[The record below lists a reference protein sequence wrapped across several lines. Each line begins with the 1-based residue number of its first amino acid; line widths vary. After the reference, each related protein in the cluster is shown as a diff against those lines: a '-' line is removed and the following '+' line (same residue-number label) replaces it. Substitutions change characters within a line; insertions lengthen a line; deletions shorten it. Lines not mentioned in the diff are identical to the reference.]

1 MANRLTEKG
10 AVFSFAKAWNR
21 LDPEEFLRLLE
32 ADAHYSSQ
40 WVFDE
45 LESAHAICDYLRKKM
60 RAVRACGVN
69 NPESRVRVE
78 IGRTTQG
85 FADRPCAFMQQG
97 TIGKVQAAVLFEVR
111 DGEIKRYDLCI
122 PQLLGVMRTGVF
134 PV

>member
-1 MANRLTEKG
+1 MTNRLTEKG
-10 AVFSFAKAWNR
+10 AVFAFAKAWNR
-21 LDPEEFLRLLE
+21 LDPEEFLRLLA

-45 LESAHAICDYLRKKM
+45 LESAHAICDYLHKKM
-60 RAVRACGVN
+60 RAVRASGVN

-78 IGRTTQG
+78 TGRTTQG

-97 TIGKVQAAVLFEVR
+97 TIGKVQAAVLFEVL

-122 PQLLGVMRTGVF
+122 PQLLGVVRTGVF